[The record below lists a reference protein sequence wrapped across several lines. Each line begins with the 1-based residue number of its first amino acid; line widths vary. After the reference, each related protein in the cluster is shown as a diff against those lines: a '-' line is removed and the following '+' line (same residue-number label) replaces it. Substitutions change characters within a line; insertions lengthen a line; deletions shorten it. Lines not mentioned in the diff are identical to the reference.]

1 MRVFNVRNRT
11 QRGQTLWLKT
21 QESGISLPVGLQ
33 AAVVG
38 AMLLGSFVEAE
49 VGSVEASTSQQGR
62 AGHAQKSCWENGEF
76 SV

>member
-1 MRVFNVRNRT
+1 MVKDSREWNFT
-11 QRGQTLWLKT
+11 CL
-21 QESGISLPVGLQ
+21 VGLP
-33 AAVVG
+33 AAEVG

-49 VGSVEASTSQQGR
+49 VSSVKARTSQQGR